1 MSPRKS
7 LLVLYLVTR
16 SCPTLCGPM
25 DCDLPGSSDLGDS
38 PGKDTEV
45 GCHIFLQG
53 IFPAQGSNPRFP
65 HCRWILYHLHHKGSP
80 RIQSGLLIPPPEG
93 LFDPGIE
100 LGSPEFQVDSLPD
113 EVLGNPN

>member
-7 LLVLYLVTR
+7 LLVLYLVTQ

-45 GCHIFLQG
+45 GCHIL
-53 IFPAQGSNPRFP
+53 
-65 HCRWILYHLHHKGSP
+65 LHGDLP
-80 RIQSGLLIPPPEG
+80 C
-93 LFDPGIE
+93 PGIKPTFPS
-100 LGSPEFQVDSLPD
+100 LQMDSLPSAPQGKPKNT
-113 EVLGNPN
+113 EWVAYPSSRGAF